1 MSTNPGPAEGAN
13 QVMAQEHSAGAVQFT
28 AHNVRLDDGTLTIPE
43 SSRTLDESSW
53 FISARGILE
62 TVFPGDKSH
71 LRLADVGCLEGG
83 YAVGFA
89 RMGFQVLGI
98 EVRELNMAAC
108 NYIKSKTN
116 LPNLRSSTTTPS
128 TSPTTGSSIPS
139 SAAASSTTWRIR
151 SNTWKPSRR

>member
-71 LRLADVGCLEGG
+71 LRLADVGCLKAGTRSG
-83 YAVGFA
+83 SRAWDF
-89 RMGFQVLGI
+89 
-98 EVRELNMAAC
+98 
-108 NYIKSKTN
+108 
-116 LPNLRSSTTTPS
+116 RSS
-128 TSPTTGSSIPS
+128 GSRF
-139 SAAASSTTWRIR
+139 AS
-151 SNTWKPSRR
+151 

>member
-1 MSTNPGPAEGAN
+1 
-13 QVMAQEHSAGAVQFT
+13 MAQEHSAGAVQFT

-89 RMGFQVLGI
+89 RMGF
-98 EVRELNMAAC
+98 
-108 NYIKSKTN
+108 
-116 LPNLRSSTTTPS
+116 RSS
-128 TSPTTGSSIPS
+128 GSRF
-139 SAAASSTTWRIR
+139 AS
-151 SNTWKPSRR
+151 

>member
-83 YAVGFA
+83 YAVGFEPN
-89 RMGFQVLGI
+89 GFQQSHGSHAGGV
-98 EVRELNMAAC
+98 
-108 NYIKSKTN
+108 
-116 LPNLRSSTTTPS
+116 
-128 TSPTTGSSIPS
+128 TGVHGFVEAHPHV
-139 SAAASSTTWRIR
+139 
-151 SNTWKPSRR
+151 